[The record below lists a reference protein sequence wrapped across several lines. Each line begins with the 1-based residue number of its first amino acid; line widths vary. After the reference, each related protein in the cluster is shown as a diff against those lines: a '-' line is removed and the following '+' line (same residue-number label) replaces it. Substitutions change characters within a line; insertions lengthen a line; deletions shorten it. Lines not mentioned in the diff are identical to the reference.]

1 MENEIQFI
9 RNFPVSHN
17 VVAFSNAVKCIS
29 RQVRWLKNLC
39 SEGKRDDL
47 LAICMAKASS
57 QPRKAPGAG
66 RSQQAPSFPSN
77 PISLLGQ
84 PLGWDWASFK
94 AIDLI
99 PAEEGALVESLNHLQ
114 CVRALRSSSL
124 AKWSQLS
131 PRGGTEQGAAQRG
144 PRPSPTGGRAN
155 SCVPPCDVLFFISG
169 PSLHLFPII

>member
-1 MENEIQFI
+1 M
-9 RNFPVSHN
+9 SHN

-66 RSQQAPSFPSN
+66 RSQQAPSFLSN

-94 AIDLI
+94 AFDLI